1 MKWLIYGAGLL
12 VSAALLTALRT
23 FGLYPATSP
32 LGAGAVTVVIF
43 FFGVYFFPRLI
54 IRRIEAKR
62 AAVSVDVSAAVDVPA
77 PVIVDTPAPEET
89 PEEVTAEP
97 KRKPIRRDVAG
108 YQLAVF
114 VLVVLLVL
122 SALNNGSLR
131 SDIEELQLQ
140 NEEQYHDRYE
150 EGYSAAEDIAY
161 ENGYTAGCDD
171 AYSTGYEEGRQYGFK
186 QGYNIYYDEIVFFSN
201 NACIVTEEGY
211 RYHHFG
217 CSHIEGRTFWIYNKE
232 LAEIKG
238 YTPCLDCWDNGIFVL
253 PFPLE

>member
-62 AAVSVDVSAAVDVPA
+62 AAAPVDVSAAVDVPA
-77 PVIVDTPAPEET
+77 PVIVDAPAPEET

-122 SALNNGSLR
+122 SALDNGSLR
-131 SDIEELQLQ
+131 SDIEEVQLQ
-140 NEEQYHDRYE
+140 SDERYHDGYD
-150 EGYSAAEDIAY
+150 EGYRDGESTAY
-161 ENGYTAGCDD
+161 DN
-171 AYSTGYEEGRQYGFK
+171 GYEEGRQFGVS
-186 QGYNIYYDEIVFFSN
+186 QGYNLLYEEASFFRD
-201 NACIVTEEGY
+201 NACFVTPGGNS
-211 RYHHFG
+211 YHHYG
-217 CSHIEGRTFWIYNKE
+217 CPHISGCEYWIYNTE
-232 LAEIKG
+232 LAEDKG
-238 YTPCLDCWDNGIFVL
+238 YAPCLDCWKSGLHLLEL
-253 PFPLE
+253 PENK